1 MFNACLF
8 LSPFGSNY
16 KVRGSNF
23 RNNKWSDLFGMDNL
37 SFSKVKLSINFEI
50 CFKVVFEWSNIILVL
65 HTAADCIPN
74 LIMYSQQCS
83 NLSYRQNYCENLNRM
98 HKNYHNP
105 GLRPKPASLVLFS
118 IPHLT
123 VSTTITNLRAI
134 SRKSLPTL
142 LRCDWSKN
150 EWMYWIE

>member
-16 KVRGSNF
+16 KVRRSNF

-98 HKNYHNP
+98 HTNYHNP
-105 GLRPKPASLVLFS
+105 GLRPKPAS
-118 IPHLT
+118 
-123 VSTTITNLRAI
+123 
-134 SRKSLPTL
+134 KSTL
-142 LRCDWSKN
+142 LNSTFNCINNNNKFEGNKQEISSN
-150 EWMYWIE
+150 SS